1 MGEGVADPLSDRDLR
16 DEGWSRVGCLLQ
28 IVRQIGCMLFLP
40 ALAGGSLM
48 FVIAVCFLVTRCM

>member
-1 MGEGVADPLSDRDLR
+1 LSDRDLR

-28 IVRQIGCMLFLP
+28 IVRQIGCMLFIP